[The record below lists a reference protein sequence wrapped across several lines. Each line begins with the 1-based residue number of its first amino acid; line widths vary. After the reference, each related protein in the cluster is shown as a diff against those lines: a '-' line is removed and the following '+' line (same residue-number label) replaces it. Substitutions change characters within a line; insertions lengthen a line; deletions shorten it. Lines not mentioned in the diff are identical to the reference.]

1 MVLQRIEYNN
11 NQYMKQFK
19 DAALYYY
26 PCNIVTKKYLPPT
39 EKQLLLIVAVPICLH
54 LFIFVFLLTHKNL
67 YDIRIYHKVH
77 HGTMTFERFELH
89 RNCLSVYN

>member
-26 PCNIVTKKYLPPT
+26 PCNIEQKYLPPT

-67 YDIRIYHKVH
+67 YDVRMYHKVH

>member
-26 PCNIVTKKYLPPT
+26 PCNIEQKYLPPT
-39 EKQLLLIVAVPICLH
+39 EKQLLLILAVPICLH

>member
-1 MVLQRIEYNN
+1 
-11 NQYMKQFK
+11 MKQFK

-26 PCNIVTKKYLPPT
+26 PCNIEQKYLPPT